1 MGLEMIS
8 PSVCSS
14 GYCGLVSREVRIFG
28 DFVAT
33 IAETNYDG
41 SRSSTRQAIIRRF
54 LPETIAV
61 HTAVSCRYQSISVYA
76 HGWML
81 ASQRPGLPPFMRQ

>member
-1 MGLEMIS
+1 MIS

-41 SRSSTRQAIIRRF
+41 PRSSKRQAIIRRF
-54 LPETIAV
+54 LRETIAV
-61 HTAVSCRYQSISVYA
+61 HSAISCRYQFISD
-76 HGWML
+76 ML
-81 ASQRPGLPPFMRQ
+81 IIGC